1 MSPPNKIPVVS
12 RLPTI
17 LSTTECPGDMGFQI
31 SFGSLTQSAAW
42 TYSDV
47 CKKLYVNWAS
57 YCPIKFKTNMPPSQ
71 GTILR
76 AVAVFKGSTSLHD
89 VVKRCSNH
97 IESSNDGKINNYV
110 RKIFEKLFM
119 SFLLIMVLYV
129 GIFVKWRA
137 SIQKAKYVFFSFLG
151 SAPKDQFILSNNPA
165 AHYHTCPETMRDS
178 VVLPY
183 NGPQGKKDDMT
194 TPTVSS
200 SALPYTFIG
209 THWIQF

>member
-1 MSPPNKIPVVS
+1 MYVPISKRFYDIFTRKVCLFSRTAQLLLKKRLQFSQQVSSYREASSPGPSMSPPNKIPVVS

-17 LSTTECPGDMGFQI
+17 LSTTECPGAMGFQI
-31 SFGSLTQSAAW
+31 SFASLTQSAAW

-76 AVAVFKGSTSLHD
+76 AVAVFKGSTNLHD

-110 RKIFEKLFM
+110 RKIFVKLFT

-129 GIFVKWRA
+129 GIFVK
-137 SIQKAKYVFFSFLG
+137 
-151 SAPKDQFILSNNPA
+151 
-165 AHYHTCPETMRDS
+165 
-178 VVLPY
+178 
-183 NGPQGKKDDMT
+183 
-194 TPTVSS
+194 
-200 SALPYTFIG
+200 
-209 THWIQF
+209 